1 MKNPS
6 YYCLLYHIR
15 KNRTNKK
22 YTRNQNLS
30 SANNVFIPDSLYFL
44 MNLTSGLNVLYT
56 GVTINRGFDLGVLK
70 KVSLFVFTLPLMGC
84 TTIPTSTTD
93 ERLADY
99 TPKVTAADFKYD
111 PMQTPIAQCYATEL
125 GAGDEISGATLIED
139 GLSAFVIRAAFAR
152 MATKTIDL
160 QTYIYSNDF
169 SSKVLIGE
177 LKRAADRGVKV
188 RILLDDYGTKSD
200 IVDVMLL
207 NQHPNIEVKVFNPVA
222 NRSKLLYYPQF
233 LMDFNRLNSR
243 MHNKL
248 FIVDNIA
255 YITGGRNVG
264 SNYFYP
270 ETASNFSDTDVLF
283 IGDMT
288 KYATASF
295 DEYWNYHLAI
305 PASVFPKATSEHAMR
320 KLEKKFADIEQK
332 SADAIQEYQKI
343 ISRAQREYKDKKF
356 DFSWGHGK
364 FLADPPAKVE
374 MSMQQKEE
382 YRGDIIQALQ
392 HLWGETTDSVY
403 MSAAYFVPG
412 QGGLEHMLHEEKS
425 GVHMTIVTNSLA
437 STNAPTVYAKWE
449 KYRKKL
455 IESGADVYEFMLS
468 AENLRG
474 KEHDRER
481 KQSSFSVLHSKT
493 IVFDDDI
500 SWIGSFNLDPR
511 SAYYNTENV
520 AIFESR
526 DFADKLREMIMRDT
540 KTSWHVTLDA
550 DGDPVWTGSRPGDK
564 KPRVYTRSPDTTIF
578 RRLWKMI
585 TNLVPEKFV

>member
-1 MKNPS
+1 MS
-6 YYCLLYHIR
+6 VI
-15 KNRTNKK
+15 
-22 YTRNQNLS
+22 
-30 SANNVFIPDSLYFL
+30 
-44 MNLTSGLNVLYT
+44 
-56 GVTINRGFDLGVLK
+56 K
-70 KVSLFVFTLPLMGC
+70 KVAFWIFTLPLIGC
-84 TTIPTSTTD
+84 TTVPTTIHD
-93 ERLADY
+93 ARLADY
-99 TPKVTAADFKYD
+99 VPKVGDVDFNYD
-111 PMQTPIAQCYATEL
+111 PYKTPIAQCYA
-125 GAGDEISGATLIED
+125 DEFGNDKTLSGATLIED
-139 GLSAFVIRAAFAR
+139 GLSAFVIRSAFAR

-169 SSKVLIGE
+169 SSRVLIGE

-200 IVDVMLL
+200 IVDVTLL
-207 NQHPNIEVKVFNPVA
+207 NQHPNIEVKIFNTVP
-222 NRSKLLYYPQF
+222 NRSKILYYPQF
-233 LMDFNRLNSR
+233 LMDFSRLNSR

-288 KYATASF
+288 HYATDSF
-295 DEYWNYHLAI
+295 DEYWNHHLSI
-305 PASVFPKATSEHAMR
+305 PASVFPKAKSKKALR
-320 KLEKKFADIEQK
+320 KLERSFAEIERRSAEEMK
-332 SADAIQEYQKI
+332 SYNSIINMVQQEFKH
-343 ISRAQREYKDKKF
+343 KKF
-356 DFSWGHGK
+356 DFSWGRGK
-364 FLADPPAKVE
+364 FLADPPEKVE
-374 MSMQQKEE
+374 MTMCEKEQ
-382 YRGDIIQALQ
+382 YRGGIVKALQ
-392 HLWGETTDSVY
+392 HLWDTTEKSVY

-412 QGGLEHMLHEEKS
+412 QGGLESILRGEKS

-449 KYRKKL
+449 KYRTQL
-455 IESGADVYEFMLS
+455 IESGADVYEFMVS

-474 KEHDRER
+474 KAHDRER

-493 IVFDDDI
+493 MVFDDDI

-526 DFADKLREMIMRDT
+526 DFANKLREMIVNDT
-540 KTSWHVTLDA
+540 QTSWRVTLDEK
-550 DGDPVWTGSRPGDK
+550 GKTVWTGKRLSDK
-564 KPRVYTRSPDTTIF
+564 KARVHKSAPDTSLF
-578 RRLWKMI
+578 RRVWKSI
-585 TNLVPEKFV
+585 CNLVPEKFV

>member
-1 MKNPS
+1 MS
-6 YYCLLYHIR
+6 I
-15 KNRTNKK
+15 
-22 YTRNQNLS
+22 
-30 SANNVFIPDSLYFL
+30 
-44 MNLTSGLNVLYT
+44 
-56 GVTINRGFDLGVLK
+56 LK
-70 KVSLFVFTLPLMGC
+70 KVSMWILALPLIGC
-84 TTIPTSTTD
+84 TTVPTTTRD
-93 ERLADY
+93 ARLDGY
-99 TPKVTAADFKYD
+99 MPKITATDFDFD
-111 PMQTPIAQCYATEL
+111 PYQTPIAQCYADEL
-125 GAGDEISGATLIED
+125 ATGNNISGATLIED
-139 GLSAFVIRAAFAR
+139 GLSAFVIRSAFAR

-169 SSKVLIGE
+169 SSKILIAE
-177 LKRAADRGVKV
+177 LKNAADRGVKV

-207 NQHPNIEVKVFNPVA
+207 NQHPNIEVKVFNTVS

-233 LMDFNRLNSR
+233 LTDFSRLNSR

-248 FIVDNIA
+248 FIVDNVA

-288 KYATASF
+288 HYATDSF
-295 DEYWNYHLAI
+295 NEYWNHHLSI
-305 PASVFPKATSEHAMR
+305 PASVFPNASSEKAVK
-320 KLEKKFADIEQK
+320 KLEKMFKDIEQERAENVQK
-332 SADAIQEYQKI
+332 YNKI
-343 ISRAQREYKDKKF
+343 INMAMREYKQKKF

-364 FLADPPAKVE
+364 FLADPPQKVE
-374 MSMQQKEE
+374 MTMAEKEE
-382 YRGDIIQALQ
+382 YRGDIIRALQ
-392 HLWGETTDSVY
+392 HLWDKTTKSVY

-412 QGGLEHMLHEEKS
+412 QGGLEHMLREES
-425 GVHMTIVTNSLA
+425 AGVHMTIVTNSLA

-455 IESGADVYEFMLS
+455 IESGAEVYEFMVS

-493 IVFDDDI
+493 MVFDDDI

-526 DFADKLREMIMRDT
+526 DFAQKLRDMIIKDT
-540 KTSWHVTLDA
+540 KTSWRVTLDE
-550 DGDPVWTGSRPGDK
+550 DGDPVWTGSRPGDE
-564 KPRVYTRSPDTTIF
+564 KPQVHKYAPDTSIF
-578 RRLWKMI
+578 RRVWKNI
-585 TNLVPEKFV
+585 SNLVPEKFV

>member
-1 MKNPS
+1 M
-6 YYCLLYHIR
+6 
-15 KNRTNKK
+15 
-22 YTRNQNLS
+22 
-30 SANNVFIPDSLYFL
+30 F
-44 MNLTSGLNVLYT
+44 VL
-56 GVTINRGFDLGVLK
+56 
-70 KVSLFVFTLPLMGC
+70 TLPLVGC
-84 TTIPTSTTD
+84 TTVPTASD
-93 ERLADY
+93 DVRLNTY
-99 TPKVTAADFKYD
+99 TAKVKPSDFNYD
-111 PMQTPIAQCYATEL
+111 PMQTPIAQCYADEL
-125 GAGDEISGATLIED
+125 KSDKEISGATLIED
-139 GLSAFVIRAAFAR
+139 GLSAFVIRSAFAR

-177 LKRAADRGVKV
+177 LRAAADRGVKI

-207 NQHPNIEVKVFNPVA
+207 NQHPNIEVKVFNTVS
-222 NRSKLLYYPQF
+222 NRAKILYYPQF

-295 DEYWNYHLAI
+295 DEYWNHRLAI
-305 PASVFPKATSEHAMR
+305 PASVFPKAKSKKALRKMNDKISEIQR
-320 KLEKKFADIEQK
+320 K
-332 SADAIQEYQKI
+332 SAEDMKRYNTI
-343 ISRAQREYKDKKF
+343 ISLAQREFKQKNF

-364 FLADPPAKVE
+364 FIADPPSKVE
-374 MSMQQKEE
+374 MTMAEKDE
-382 YRGDIIQALQ
+382 YRGEIIQALQ
-392 HLWGETTDSVY
+392 KLWDNTNKSVY
-403 MSAAYFVPG
+403 ISAAYFVPG
-412 QGGLEHMLHEEKS
+412 QGGLEHMLREENS
-425 GVHMTIVTNSLA
+425 GVHMTIVTNSLS

-449 KYRKKL
+449 KYRKQL
-455 IESGADVYEFMLS
+455 IESGADVYEFMMS

-474 KEHDRER
+474 AAHDNER

-493 IVFDDDI
+493 MVFDDKI

-511 SAYYNTENV
+511 SAYFNTENV
-520 AIFESR
+520 AIFESPE
-526 DFADKLREMIMRDT
+526 FAAKLRDMIIQDT
-540 KTSWHVTLDA
+540 QTSWRVKIGECGKTEWS
-550 DGDPVWTGSRPGDK
+550 GRRTGDK
-564 KPRVYTRSPDTTIF
+564 KNRIYHHSPDTSIF
-578 RRLWKMI
+578 RRMWKSMMR
-585 TNLVPEKFV
+585 LVPEKFV

>member
-1 MKNPS
+1 MLK
-6 YYCLLYHIR
+6 R
-15 KNRTNKK
+15 FKK
-22 YTRNQNLS
+22 ISMCIL
-30 SANNVFIPDSLYFL
+30 A
-44 MNLTSGLNVLYT
+44 
-56 GVTINRGFDLGVLK
+56 
-70 KVSLFVFTLPLMGC
+70 LPLVGC
-84 TTIPTSTTD
+84 TTVPTTTND
-93 ERLADY
+93 KRLEGY
-99 TPKVTAADFKYD
+99 TAKITAADFDYN
-111 PMQTPIAQCYATEL
+111 PMETPIAKCYASEL
-125 GAGDEISGATLIED
+125 ARGDEISGATLIDD

-169 SSKVLIGE
+169 TSKVLIGE

-207 NQHPNIEVKVFNPVA
+207 NQHPNIEVKVFNTVP
-222 NRSKLLYYPQF
+222 NRARLLYYPQF

-248 FIVDNIA
+248 FIVDNVS

-283 IGDMT
+283 VGDMA
-288 KYATASF
+288 KYATNSF
-295 DEYWNYHLAI
+295 NEYWNHHLSI
-305 PASVFPKATSEHAMR
+305 PASVFPKAKSKKAMR
-320 KLEKKFADIEQK
+320 KLEKQFEEIQQK
-332 SADAIQEYQKI
+332 SAQDILRYNAII
-343 ISRAQREYKDKKF
+343 LRAQRDFRDKKF

-364 FLADPPAKVE
+364 FLADPPQKVE
-374 MSMQQKEE
+374 MTMAQKEA
-382 YRGDIIQALQ
+382 YRGDIIKALWR
-392 HLWGETTDSVY
+392 LWDETQNSVY
-403 MSAAYFVPG
+403 LSAAYFVPG
-412 QGGLEHMLHEEKS
+412 QGGLEHMMREENS
-425 GVHMTIVTNSLA
+425 GVHLTIVTNSLA
-437 STNAPTVYAKWE
+437 STNAPTVYGKWE
-449 KYRKKL
+449 KYRKRL

-493 IVFDDDI
+493 IVFDDNI

-526 DFADKLREMIMRDT
+526 DFAKKLRDMIIKDT
-540 KTSWHVTLDA
+540 QTSWHVTME
-550 DGDPVWTGSRPGDK
+550 DGSPVWTGMRPGDK
-564 KPRVYTRSPDTTIF
+564 KPRVYHRSPDTTIF
-578 RRLWKMI
+578 RRALKTI
-585 TNLVPEKFV
+585 TKLVPEKFV

>member
-1 MKNPS
+1 MS
-6 YYCLLYHIR
+6 ILR
-15 KNRTNKK
+15 
-22 YTRNQNLS
+22 
-30 SANNVFIPDSLYFL
+30 
-44 MNLTSGLNVLYT
+44 
-56 GVTINRGFDLGVLK
+56 
-70 KVSLFVFTLPLMGC
+70 KVSMWILALPLMGC
-84 TTIPTSTTD
+84 TTVPTTTFD
-93 ERLADY
+93 ARLDGYQAKITPDDFDY
-99 TPKVTAADFKYD
+99 NPYK
-111 PMQTPIAQCYATEL
+111 TPIAMCYAEEL
-125 GAGDEISGATLIED
+125 SATPEISGATLIED
-139 GLSAFVIRAAFAR
+139 GLSAFVIRSAFAR

-177 LKRAADRGVKV
+177 LKNAADRGVKV

-207 NQHPNIEVKVFNPVA
+207 NQHPNIEVKVFNTVK

-233 LMDFNRLNSR
+233 LLDFNRLNSR

-288 KYATASF
+288 RYATDSF
-295 DEYWNYHLAI
+295 NEYWNHHLSI
-305 PASVFPKATSEHAMR
+305 PADVFPKAKSKKAMR
-320 KLEKKFADIEQK
+320 RLEKSFADIEK
-332 SADAIQEYQKI
+332 RSAEDVHRYNTI
-343 ISRAQREYKDKKF
+343 ISMAQQEFKQKRF
-356 DFSWGHGK
+356 DFSWGRGK
-364 FLADPPAKVE
+364 FLADPPQKVE
-374 MSMQQKEE
+374 MSMYEKEQ
-382 YRGDIIQALQ
+382 YRGDIVRALQ
-392 HLWGETTDSVY
+392 HLWDKTNKSVY

-412 QGGLEHMLHEEKS
+412 LGGLEHMLNEEKA

-449 KYRKKL
+449 KYRKQL
-455 IESGADVYEFMLS
+455 IKSGADVYEFMVS

-493 IVFDDDI
+493 MVFDDDI

-526 DFADKLREMIMRDT
+526 DFADKLREMIIKDT
-540 KTSWHVTLDA
+540 QTSWKVTLDKN
-550 DGDPVWTGSRPGDK
+550 DNPVWTGSRPGDTEPQVHK
-564 KPRVYTRSPDTTIF
+564 YAPDTGIL
-578 RRLWKMI
+578 RRIWKNI
-585 TNLVPEKFV
+585 SNLVPEKFV

>member
-1 MKNPS
+1 MS
-6 YYCLLYHIR
+6 ILR
-15 KNRTNKK
+15 
-22 YTRNQNLS
+22 
-30 SANNVFIPDSLYFL
+30 
-44 MNLTSGLNVLYT
+44 
-56 GVTINRGFDLGVLK
+56 
-70 KVSLFVFTLPLMGC
+70 KVSMWILALPLMGC
-84 TTIPTSTTD
+84 TTVPTTTFD
-93 ERLADY
+93 ARLDGYQAKITPDDFDY
-99 TPKVTAADFKYD
+99 NPYK
-111 PMQTPIAQCYATEL
+111 TPIAMCYAEEL
-125 GAGDEISGATLIED
+125 SATPEISGATLIED
-139 GLSAFVIRAAFAR
+139 GLSAFVIRSAFAR

-177 LKRAADRGVKV
+177 LKNAADRGVKV

-207 NQHPNIEVKVFNPVA
+207 NQHPNIEVKVFNTVK

-233 LMDFNRLNSR
+233 LLDFNRLNSR

-288 KYATASF
+288 RYATDSF
-295 DEYWNYHLAI
+295 NEYWNHHLSI
-305 PASVFPKATSEHAMR
+305 PADVFPKAKSKKAMR
-320 KLEKKFADIEQK
+320 RLEKSFADIEK
-332 SADAIQEYQKI
+332 RSAEDVHRYNTI
-343 ISRAQREYKDKKF
+343 ISMAQQEFKQKRF
-356 DFSWGHGK
+356 DFSWGRGK
-364 FLADPPAKVE
+364 FLADPPQKVE
-374 MSMQQKEE
+374 MSMSEKEQ
-382 YRGDIIQALQ
+382 YRGDIVRALQ
-392 HLWGETTDSVY
+392 HLWDKTNKSVY

-412 QGGLEHMLHEEKS
+412 LGGLEHMLNEEKA

-449 KYRKKL
+449 KYRKQL
-455 IESGADVYEFMLS
+455 IKSGADVYEFMVS

-493 IVFDDDI
+493 MVFDDDI

-526 DFADKLREMIMRDT
+526 DFADKLREMIIKDT
-540 KTSWHVTLDA
+540 QTSWKVTLDKN
-550 DGDPVWTGSRPGDK
+550 DNPVWTGSRPGDTEPQVHK
-564 KPRVYTRSPDTTIF
+564 YAPDTGIL
-578 RRLWKMI
+578 RRIWKNI
-585 TNLVPEKFV
+585 SNLVPEKFV

>member
-1 MKNPS
+1 MS
-6 YYCLLYHIR
+6 I
-15 KNRTNKK
+15 
-22 YTRNQNLS
+22 
-30 SANNVFIPDSLYFL
+30 
-44 MNLTSGLNVLYT
+44 
-56 GVTINRGFDLGVLK
+56 LK
-70 KVSLFVFTLPLMGC
+70 KVSMWILALPLVGC
-84 TTIPTSTTD
+84 TTVPTTTND
-93 ERLADY
+93 ARLDGY
-99 TPKVTAADFKYD
+99 IPKVHAADFDYNPYD
-111 PMQTPIAQCYATEL
+111 TPIAQCYADEL
-125 GAGDEISGATLIED
+125 AVRGDASGATLIED
-139 GLSAFVIRAAFAR
+139 GLSAFVIRSAFAR

-169 SSKVLIGE
+169 TSKILIAE
-177 LKRAADRGVKV
+177 LKSVADRGVKV
-188 RILLDDYGTKSD
+188 RILLDDDGTKSD

-207 NQHPNIEVKVFNPVA
+207 NQHPNIEVKVFNTVG

-233 LMDFNRLNSR
+233 LGDFNRLNSR

-288 KYATASF
+288 HFATNSF
-295 DEYWNYHLAI
+295 NEYWNHHLSI
-305 PASVFPKATSEHAMR
+305 PASVFPKATSKKALK
-320 KLEKKFADIEQK
+320 KLEKSFAEIEQRASEDVRK
-332 SADAIQEYQKI
+332 YNTIINMAI
-343 ISRAQREYKDKKF
+343 REYKQKRF
-356 DFSWGHGK
+356 DFSWGRGK
-364 FLADPPAKVE
+364 FLADPPEKVE
-374 MSMQQKEE
+374 MSMEEKEA
-382 YRGDIIQALQ
+382 YRGDIVRALQ
-392 HLWGETTDSVY
+392 HLWNKTSDSVY
-403 MSAAYFVPG
+403 LSAAYFVPG
-412 QGGLEHMLHEEKS
+412 QGGLEHMLGEEKA

-449 KYRKKL
+449 KYRKQL
-455 IESGADVYEFMLS
+455 IESGAEVYEFMVS

-493 IVFDDDI
+493 MVFDDDI

-526 DFADKLREMIMRDT
+526 DFANKLRKMIIQDT
-540 KTSWHVTLDA
+540 QTSWRVSLD
-550 DGDPVWTGSRPGDK
+550 DNGKPVWTGSRPGDTAPQVHK
-564 KPRVYTRSPDTTIF
+564 HAPDTGLL
-578 RRLWKMI
+578 RRIWKNI
-585 TNLVPEKFV
+585 CNLVPEKFV

>member
-1 MKNPS
+1 M
-6 YYCLLYHIR
+6 
-15 KNRTNKK
+15 
-22 YTRNQNLS
+22 
-30 SANNVFIPDSLYFL
+30 
-44 MNLTSGLNVLYT
+44 GL
-56 GVTINRGFDLGVLK
+56 LK
-70 KVSLFVFTLPLMGC
+70 KASMFVFALPMAGC
-84 TTIPTSTTD
+84 TTVPTTTRD
-93 ERLADY
+93 ACLENY
-99 TPKVTAADFKYD
+99 IPKVTSADFHYD
-111 PMQTPIAQCYATEL
+111 PMQTPIAQTYIDEL
-125 GAGDEISGATLIED
+125 NQNDDISGATLIDD
-139 GLSAFVIRAAFAR
+139 GLSAFVVRAAFAR

-169 SSKVLIGE
+169 TSKVLIGE

-207 NQHPNIEVKVFNPVA
+207 NQHPNIEVKVFNTVS
-222 NRSKLLYYPQF
+222 NRSRLLYYPQF

-283 IGDMT
+283 LGDMT
-288 KYATASF
+288 QYATDSF
-295 DEYWNYHLAI
+295 NEYWDYHLSI
-305 PASVFPKATSEHAMR
+305 PAVAFPNAKSRKAVHR
-320 KLEKKFADIEQK
+320 LEKQFTDAQRQSAAALRQYNTIIE
-332 SADAIQEYQKI
+332 
-343 ISRAQREYKDKKF
+343 RAQQEFRDKKF
-356 DFSWGHGK
+356 DFSWGRGK
-364 FLADPPAKVE
+364 FLADPPSKVE
-374 MSMQQKEE
+374 MTMDEKEA
-382 YRGDIIQALQ
+382 YRGDIITALQ
-392 HLWGETTDSVY
+392 HLWDKTDDSVY
-403 MSAAYFVPG
+403 LSAAYFVPG
-412 QGGLEHMLHEEKS
+412 QGGLEHIMQEEKS

-449 KYRKKL
+449 KYREQL
-455 IESGADVYEFMLS
+455 IKSGAEVYEFMLS

-481 KQSSFSVLHSKT
+481 KQSSFSVMHSKT

-526 DFADKLREMIMRDT
+526 DFANKLRAMILQDT
-540 KTSWHVTLDA
+540 KTSWRVTLDEN
-550 DGDPVWTGSRPGDK
+550 DNPIWTGSRPGDT
-564 KPRVYTRSPDTTIF
+564 KPQTHKTAPDTGLM
-578 RRLWKMI
+578 RRLWKSLC
-585 TNLVPEKFV
+585 NLVPEKFV

>member
-1 MKNPS
+1 MG
-6 YYCLLYHIR
+6 I
-15 KNRTNKK
+15 
-22 YTRNQNLS
+22 
-30 SANNVFIPDSLYFL
+30 F
-44 MNLTSGLNVLYT
+44 
-56 GVTINRGFDLGVLK
+56 K
-70 KVSLFVFTLPLMGC
+70 KVSMWILTLPLLGC
-84 TTIPTSTTD
+84 TTVPTTTHD
-93 ERLADY
+93 TRLEHY
-99 TPKVTAADFKYD
+99 SPKITSDDFNYN
-111 PMQTPIAQCYATEL
+111 PYETPIAQYYADEL
-125 GAGDEISGATLIED
+125 HAEPDISGATLIED
-139 GLSAFVIRAAFAR
+139 GLSAFVIRSAFAR

-169 SSKVLIGE
+169 TSRVLIAE
-177 LKRAADRGVKV
+177 LKNAADRGVKV

-207 NQHPNIEVKVFNPVA
+207 NQHPNIEVKVFNTVA

-233 LMDFNRLNSR
+233 LTDFNRLNSR

-248 FIVDNIA
+248 FIVDNVA

-283 IGDMT
+283 IGGMT
-288 KYATASF
+288 KYATNSF
-295 DEYWNYHLAI
+295 NEYWNHHLSI
-305 PASVFPKATSEHAMR
+305 PASVFPKAKSKRALK
-320 KLEKKFADIEQK
+320 KLEHSFEQIEQRNAENIRK
-332 SADAIQEYQKI
+332 YNTI
-343 ISRAQREYKDKKF
+343 INLAQREFKHKKF

-364 FLADPPAKVE
+364 FLADPPQKVE
-374 MSMQQKEE
+374 MTMDEKES
-382 YRGDIIQALQ
+382 YRGEIVKALQ
-392 HLWGETTDSVY
+392 HLWNTTNKSVY

-412 QGGLEHMLHEEKS
+412 QGGLEHMLREENS
-425 GVHMTIVTNSLA
+425 GVHLTIVTNSLS

-455 IESGADVYEFMLS
+455 IESGADVYEFMES

-493 IVFDDDI
+493 MVFDDDI

-526 DFADKLREMIMRDT
+526 DFADKLRNMIIQDT
-540 KTSWHVTLDA
+540 KTSWRVSLDEK
-550 DGDPVWTGSRPGDK
+550 GKPVWTGKRPDDT
-564 KPRVYTRSPDTTIF
+564 KPRTYHHAPDTGLL
-578 RRLWKMI
+578 RRFWK
-585 TNLVPEKFV
+585 TLCNLVPEKFV

>member
-1 MKNPS
+1 MISLNP
-6 YYCLLYHIR
+6 
-15 KNRTNKK
+15 NDKK
-22 YTRNQNLS
+22 TKGKKV
-30 SANNVFIPDSLYFL
+30 AFW
-44 MNLTSGLNVLYT
+44 
-56 GVTINRGFDLGVLK
+56 K
-70 KVSLFVFTLPLMGC
+70 KVSVWILALPLMGC
-84 TTIPTSTTD
+84 TTIPTTMHDNRLD
-93 ERLADY
+93 EY
-99 TPKVTAADFKYD
+99 TPKITRADFDYD
-111 PMQTPIAQCYATEL
+111 PYKTPIAQYYATEL
-125 GAGDEISGATLIED
+125 RQDNNISGATLIED
-139 GLSAFVIRAAFAR
+139 GLAAFVIRSAFAR

-177 LKRAADRGVKV
+177 LKKAADRGVKI

-207 NQHPNIEVKVFNPVA
+207 NQHPNIEIKVFNTVA
-222 NRSKLLYYPQF
+222 NRTKLMYYPQF
-233 LMDFNRLNSR
+233 LTDFNRLNSR

-288 KYATASF
+288 HFATDSF
-295 DEYWNYHLAI
+295 DEYWNHHLSI
-305 PASVFPKATSEHAMR
+305 PASMFPKATSKKALK
-320 KLEKKFADIEQK
+320 KLQQSFANLQESSAKQIQQYNDIINLAQ
-332 SADAIQEYQKI
+332 QEYKH
-343 ISRAQREYKDKKF
+343 KKL

-364 FLADPPAKVE
+364 FLADPPEKVE
-374 MSMQQKEE
+374 MSMQEKEQ
-382 YRGDIIQALQ
+382 YRGDIIKTLQ
-392 HLWGETTDSVY
+392 HLWNKTEKSVY

-412 QGGLEHMLHEEKS
+412 QGGLEHLLNEES
-425 GVHMTIVTNSLA
+425 AGVHMTIVTNSLA

-449 KYRKKL
+449 KYRKQL
-455 IESGADVYEFMLS
+455 IESGAEVYEFMVS

-474 KEHDRER
+474 KMHDRER

-493 IVFDDDI
+493 MVFDDDI

-511 SAYYNTENV
+511 SAYFNTENV

-526 DFADKLREMIMRDT
+526 DFANKLREMIIKDT
-540 KTSWHVTLDA
+540 KTSWRVELDKN
-550 DGDPVWTGSRPGDK
+550 GNPIWTGKRPDDTEPQVHK
-564 KPRVYTRSPDTTIF
+564 HAPDTSVF
-578 RRLWKMI
+578 RRIWKSI
-585 TNLVPEKFV
+585 CKLVPEKFV

>member
-1 MKNPS
+1 MWI
-6 YYCLLYHIR
+6 L
-15 KNRTNKK
+15 
-22 YTRNQNLS
+22 
-30 SANNVFIPDSLYFL
+30 A
-44 MNLTSGLNVLYT
+44 
-56 GVTINRGFDLGVLK
+56 
-70 KVSLFVFTLPLMGC
+70 LPLMGC
-84 TTIPTSTTD
+84 TTVPTTTHD
-93 ERLADY
+93 ARLGEY
-99 TPKVTAADFKYD
+99 NPKITTADFDFNPYE
-111 PMQTPIAQCYATEL
+111 TPIAQCYQEEL
-125 GAGDEISGATLIED
+125 KKNANTSGATLIED
-139 GLSAFVIRAAFAR
+139 GLSAFVIRSAFAR

-169 SSKVLIGE
+169 SSRILIAE
-177 LKRAADRGVKV
+177 LKNAADRGVKV

-200 IVDVMLL
+200 IADVMLL
-207 NQHPNIEVKVFNPVA
+207 NQHPNIEVKVFNTVS

-233 LMDFNRLNSR
+233 LTDFNRLNSR

-248 FIVDNIA
+248 FIVDNVA

-283 IGDMT
+283 LGEMT
-288 KYATASF
+288 QYATSSF
-295 DEYWNYHLAI
+295 NEYWNHHLSI
-305 PASVFPKATSEHAMR
+305 PASVFPNAKSKKALR
-320 KLEKKFADIEQK
+320 KLERAFASIEQK
-332 SADAIQEYQKI
+332 SANDVRRYNAII
-343 ISRAQREYKDKKF
+343 NLAIREFKHKKL

-364 FLADPPAKVE
+364 FLADPPQKVE
-374 MSMQQKEE
+374 MTMAEKEA
-382 YRGDIIQALQ
+382 YRGDIVRALQ
-392 HLWGETTDSVY
+392 HLWNLTDNSVY

-449 KYRKKL
+449 KYRKQL
-455 IESGADVYEFMLS
+455 IESGADVYEFMVS

-493 IVFDDDI
+493 MVFDDDI

-520 AIFESR
+520 AIFESK
-526 DFADKLREMIMRDT
+526 DFAKKLRDMIIKDT
-540 KTSWHVTLDA
+540 QTSWRVTLD
-550 DGDPVWTGSRPGDK
+550 DNGRPVWTGRRPGDEV
-564 KPRVYTRSPDTTIF
+564 PRVHKCAPDTSLF
-578 RRLWKMI
+578 RRIWKNI
-585 TNLVPEKFV
+585 CNLVPEKFV

>member
-1 MKNPS
+1 MISFVIIKS
-6 YYCLLYHIR
+6 VE
-15 KNRTNKK
+15 KK
-22 YTRNQNLS
+22 EKKLS
-30 SANNVFIPDSLYFL
+30 A
-44 MNLTSGLNVLYT
+44 
-56 GVTINRGFDLGVLK
+56 LK
-70 KVSLFVFTLPLMGC
+70 KVAVWILTLPLLGC
-84 TTIPTSTTD
+84 TTVPTTTND
-93 ERLADY
+93 NRLNSYA
-99 TPKVTAADFKYD
+99 PKITSADFKYN
-111 PMQTPIAQCYATEL
+111 PYETPIAQCYADEL
-125 GAGDEISGATLIED
+125 ATGQRTSGATLIED
-139 GLSAFVIRAAFAR
+139 GLSAFVIRSAFAR

-177 LKRAADRGVKV
+177 LKHAADRGVKI

-200 IVDVMLL
+200 IVDVTLL
-207 NQHPNIEVKVFNPVA
+207 NQHPNIEVKIFNTVPV
-222 NRSKLLYYPQF
+222 RSKLLYYPQI
-233 LMDFNRLNSR
+233 LTDFNRLNSR

-283 IGDMT
+283 LGDMT
-288 KYATASF
+288 KYATDSF
-295 DEYWNYHLAI
+295 NEYWNHHLSI
-305 PASVFPKATSEHAMR
+305 PASVFPKAKSKKALK
-320 KLEKKFADIEQK
+320 KLEKSFAEIERT
-332 SADAIQEYQKI
+332 SAENIKQYNNIINMAQQEYKN
-343 ISRAQREYKDKKF
+343 KNL
-356 DFSWGHGK
+356 DFSWGRGK
-364 FLADPPAKVE
+364 FLADPPEKVE
-374 MSMQQKEE
+374 MTMDEKEQ
-382 YRGDIIQALQ
+382 YRGNIIRALQ
-392 HLWGETTDSVY
+392 HLWKKTKDSVY

-412 QGGLEHMLHEEKS
+412 QGGLEHILNEENA

-449 KYRKKL
+449 KYREQL
-455 IESGADVYEFMLS
+455 IKSGADVYEFMVS

-493 IVFDDDI
+493 MVFDDDI

-526 DFADKLREMIMRDT
+526 DFADKLREMILRDT
-540 KTSWHVTLDA
+540 KTSWRVTLDENNN
-550 DGDPVWTGSRPGDK
+550 PIWTGMRPTDT
-564 KPRVYTRSPDTTIF
+564 KPQVHKHAPDTTIF
-578 RRLWKMI
+578 RRIWKSI
-585 TNLVPEKFV
+585 CNLVPEKFV

>member
-1 MKNPS
+1 MPKIWGLGRKS
-6 YYCLLYHIR
+6 YIV
-15 KNRTNKK
+15 NFFNE
-22 YTRNQNLS
+22 
-30 SANNVFIPDSLYFL
+30 
-44 MNLTSGLNVLYT
+44 
-56 GVTINRGFDLGVLK
+56 FDLSNRDMLYYNRWK
-70 KVSLFVFTLPLMGC
+70 KGKDLSLVKRVSLFLFTLPFMGC
-84 TTIPTSTTD
+84 TTIPTSVHD

-99 TPKVTAADFKYD
+99 VPKVTASDFNYD
-111 PMQTPIAQCYATEL
+111 PMQTPIAQCYAQEL
-125 GAGDEISGATLIED
+125 SKDTEISGATLIED

-169 SSKVLIGE
+169 SSKVLIAE

-222 NRSKLLYYPQF
+222 NRSRLLYYPQF
-233 LMDFNRLNSR
+233 LLDFNRLNSR

-248 FIVDNIA
+248 FIVDNVA

-295 DEYWNYHLAI
+295 DQYWNYHLAI
-305 PASVFPKATSEHAMR
+305 PASVFPKAKSEKALNKMKR
-320 KLEKKFADIEQK
+320 KFAELERESAEQSK
-332 SADAIQEYQKI
+332 AYNKI
-343 ISRAQREYKDKKF
+343 ISRAQREYKNKKF
-356 DFSWGHGK
+356 DFSWGYGK
-364 FLADPPAKVE
+364 FLADPPSKVE
-374 MSMQQKEE
+374 MSMDEKEE

-392 HLWGETTDSVY
+392 HLWNRTNDSVY

-412 QGGLEHMLHEEKS
+412 QGGLEHMLREEKS
-425 GVHMTIVTNSLA
+425 GVHMTVVTNSLA

-449 KYRKKL
+449 KYRKQL

-526 DFADKLREMIMRDT
+526 DFADKLREMILRDAQ
-540 KTSWHVTLDA
+540 TSWRVTLE
-550 DGDPVWTGSRPGDK
+550 DGDPVWTGSRPGDTE
-564 KPRVYTRSPDTTIF
+564 PRVYHHSPDTTIF
-578 RRLWKMI
+578 RRTLKWI
-585 TNLVPEKFV
+585 TKLIPEKFV

>member
-1 MKNPS
+1 M
-6 YYCLLYHIR
+6 
-15 KNRTNKK
+15 
-22 YTRNQNLS
+22 
-30 SANNVFIPDSLYFL
+30 
-44 MNLTSGLNVLYT
+44 
-56 GVTINRGFDLGVLK
+56 K
-70 KVSLFVFTLPLMGC
+70 KVAFWIFTLPLMGC
-84 TTIPTSTTD
+84 TTVPTTVHD
-93 ERLADY
+93 ARLDNY
-99 TPKVTAADFKYD
+99 VPKVGTVDFNYD
-111 PMQTPIAQCYATEL
+111 PYETPIAQCYADEL
-125 GAGDEISGATLIED
+125 SGGNRVSGATLIED
-139 GLSAFVIRAAFAR
+139 GLSAFVIRSAFAR

-169 SSKVLIGE
+169 SSRVLIGE

-200 IVDVMLL
+200 IVDVTLL
-207 NQHPNIEVKVFNPVA
+207 NQHPNIEVKIFNTVP
-222 NRSKLLYYPQF
+222 NRSKILYYPQF

-288 KYATASF
+288 HYATDSF
-295 DEYWNYHLAI
+295 NEYWNHHLSI
-305 PASVFPKATSEHAMR
+305 PASVFPKAKSKKALR
-320 KLEKKFADIEQK
+320 KLERKFAEIERK
-332 SADAIQEYQKI
+332 SAEEVKTYNNI
-343 ISRAQREYKDKKF
+343 INMAQQAFKHKDF
-356 DFSWGHGK
+356 DFSWGRGK
-364 FLADPPAKVE
+364 FLADPPQKVE
-374 MSMQQKEE
+374 MTMDEKEQ
-382 YRGDIIQALQ
+382 YRGDIVRALQ
-392 HLWGETTDSVY
+392 HLWKKTKDSVY

-412 QGGLEHMLHEEKS
+412 QGGLESVLNEENA

-455 IESGADVYEFMLS
+455 IESGASVYEFMVS

-493 IVFDDDI
+493 MVFDDNI

-526 DFADKLREMIMRDT
+526 DFANKLREMIIKDT
-540 KTSWHVTLDA
+540 KTSWHVTLD
-550 DGDPVWTGSRPGDK
+550 GHGNTVWTGQRSTDK
-564 KPRVYTRSPDTTIF
+564 TPQVHKRAPDTSVF
-578 RRLWKMI
+578 RRIWKSI
-585 TNLVPEKFV
+585 CNLVPEKFV

>member
-1 MKNPS
+1 
-6 YYCLLYHIR
+6 
-15 KNRTNKK
+15 
-22 YTRNQNLS
+22 
-30 SANNVFIPDSLYFL
+30 
-44 MNLTSGLNVLYT
+44 MNLTYLSLMLY
-56 GVTINRGFDLGVLK
+56 IIFRKIKGFIELSVIK
-70 KVSLFVFTLPLMGC
+70 KVSLFVCALPFIGC
-84 TTIPTSTTD
+84 TTVPTSMKD
-93 ERLADY
+93 ERLLNY
-99 TPKVTAADFKYD
+99 VPKVTTADFEYD
-111 PMQTPIAQCYATEL
+111 PMSTPIAQCYKKEL
-125 GAGDEISGATLIED
+125 SSDTDISGATLIED

-177 LKRAADRGVKV
+177 LKQAADRGVKI

-222 NRSKLLYYPQF
+222 NRSRLLYYPQF
-233 LMDFNRLNSR
+233 LLDFNRLNSR

-248 FIVDNIA
+248 FIVDNVA

-295 DEYWNYHLAI
+295 DDYWNYHLSI
-305 PASVFPKATSEHAMR
+305 PAAVFPKSKSKRAAR
-320 KLEKKFADIEQK
+320 KLEKKFDEIEKK
-332 SADAIQEYQKI
+332 SAEAIKEYNKI
-343 ISRAQREYKDKKF
+343 ISLAQNEYKKKNF

-364 FLADPPAKVE
+364 FLADPPSKVE
-374 MSMQQKEE
+374 MTMEQKES

-392 HLWGETTDSVY
+392 HLWNKTKDSVY
-403 MSAAYFVPG
+403 ISAAYFVPG
-412 QGGLEHMLHEEKS
+412 QGGLEHVLREENA

-449 KYRKKL
+449 KYRKQL

-511 SAYYNTENV
+511 SAYFNTENV
-520 AIFESR
+520 AIFESKE
-526 DFADKLREMIMRDT
+526 FADKLRDMIINDT
-540 KTSWHVTLDA
+540 KTSWRVTLE
-550 DGDPVWTGSRPGDK
+550 DGEPVWTGMRRGDK
-564 KPRVYTRSPDTTIF
+564 KPRVYKYSPDTSVF
-578 RRLWKMI
+578 RRAFKII

>member
-1 MKNPS
+1 M
-6 YYCLLYHIR
+6 
-15 KNRTNKK
+15 
-22 YTRNQNLS
+22 
-30 SANNVFIPDSLYFL
+30 F
-44 MNLTSGLNVLYT
+44 LYT
-56 GVTINRGFDLGVLK
+56 VSKIIWGYAQLGILK
-70 KVSLFVFTLPLMGC
+70 KVSMFVFTLPLIGC
-84 TTIPTSTTD
+84 TTVPTSMHD
-93 ERLADY
+93 ERLAEY
-99 TPKVTAADFKYD
+99 KPKITATDFDYD
-111 PMQTPIAQCYATEL
+111 PMKTPIAQCYAKEL
-125 GAGDEISGATLIED
+125 ASGDEISGATLIED

-200 IVDVMLL
+200 IADVMLL

-222 NRSKLLYYPQF
+222 NRSRLLYYPQF
-233 LMDFNRLNSR
+233 LLDFNRLNSR

-295 DEYWNYHLAI
+295 DEYWNYHLSI
-305 PASVFPKATSEHAMR
+305 PASVFPKAKSEREMR

-332 SADAIQEYQKI
+332 SSDAIKEYNKI
-343 ISRAQREYKDKKF
+343 ILRAQREFKNKQF

-364 FLADPPAKVE
+364 FLADPPSKVE
-374 MSMQQKEE
+374 MSMDEKEQ

-392 HLWGETTDSVY
+392 RLWGETTDSVY

-412 QGGLEHMLHEEKS
+412 QGGLEHMLREENS

-449 KYRKKL
+449 KYRKQL

-526 DFADKLREMIMRDT
+526 EFADKLREMIIRDT
-540 KTSWHVTLDA
+540 KTSWRVTLDD
-550 DGDPVWTGSRPGDK
+550 DGEPVWTGSRPGDTE
-564 KPRVYTRSPDTTIF
+564 PRVYHHSPDTSIF
-578 RRLWKMI
+578 RRALKII

>member
-1 MKNPS
+1 
-6 YYCLLYHIR
+6 
-15 KNRTNKK
+15 
-22 YTRNQNLS
+22 
-30 SANNVFIPDSLYFL
+30 
-44 MNLTSGLNVLYT
+44 MN
-56 GVTINRGFDLGVLK
+56 ILK
-70 KVSLFVFTLPLMGC
+70 KVSLWILALPLMGC
-84 TTIPTSTTD
+84 TTVPTTTND
-93 ERLADY
+93 ARLDDY
-99 TPKVTAADFKYD
+99 RPKITASDFDYD
-111 PMQTPIAQCYATEL
+111 PYKTPIAICYADEL
-125 GAGDEISGATLIED
+125 SQNPDTSGATLIED
-139 GLSAFVIRAAFAR
+139 GLSAFVIRSAFAR

-177 LKRAADRGVKV
+177 LKNAADRGVKV
-188 RILLDDYGTKSD
+188 RILVDDYGTKSD

-207 NQHPNIEVKVFNPVA
+207 NQHPNIEVKVFNTVR

-233 LMDFNRLNSR
+233 LADFNRLNSR

-248 FIVDNIA
+248 FIVDNIV

-288 KYATASF
+288 RYATDSF
-295 DEYWNYHLAI
+295 NEYWNHHLSI
-305 PASVFPKATSEHAMR
+305 PAAVFPKAKSKKAMR
-320 KLEKKFADIEQK
+320 KLERTFEEIEK
-332 SADAIQEYQKI
+332 RSAEDVRRYNTI
-343 ISRAQREYKDKKF
+343 ISMAQREFKQKRL
-356 DFSWGHGK
+356 DFSWGRGK
-364 FLADPPAKVE
+364 FLADPPQKVE
-374 MSMQQKEE
+374 MSMDEKEQ
-382 YRGDIIQALQ
+382 YRGEIVRALQ
-392 HLWGETTDSVY
+392 HLWDKTNKSVY

-412 QGGLEHMLHEEKS
+412 QGGLEHMLNEEKS
-425 GVHMTIVTNSLA
+425 GVHLTIVTNSLA

-449 KYRKKL
+449 KYRKHL
-455 IESGADVYEFMLS
+455 IESGADVYEFMVS

-493 IVFDDDI
+493 MVFDDNI

-526 DFADKLREMIMRDT
+526 DFADKLREMIIKDT
-540 KTSWHVTLDA
+540 QTSWRVSLDEDNA
-550 DGDPVWTGSRPGDK
+550 PIWTGKRPGDE
-564 KPRVYTRSPDTTIF
+564 KPRIHKHAPDTGIL
-578 RRLWKMI
+578 RRIWKNI
-585 TNLVPEKFV
+585 CNLVPEKFV